1 MRQVFLA
8 IMAVIVAMAAMAQ
21 RNVVY
26 IEDFE
31 IEPGN
36 SITVP
41 LMMANCDSTRGIQVN
56 LTLPE
61 GLRLIDRELTQYS
74 REYDME
80 PFGNYKNGVWTIG
93 MIPSHKVCFPPAD
106 TAIMELTFNALPEFN
121 GGEIIVWRQ
130 RGATMN
136 NKTIFFD
143 DDTTTVTVP
152 QASIIELKQQEQ
164 PVDEHFFNME
174 GQPIQSLDSVPMA
187 IQVATW
193 PDGRRSS
200 RKVAVVR

>member
-8 IMAVIVAMAAMAQ
+8 IMAVIAAMASMAQ
-21 RNVVY
+21 RNVMY

-31 IEPGN
+31 IEPGQ
-36 SITVP
+36 SIKVP
-41 LMMANCDSTRGIQVN
+41 LMMANCDSTRGILVN
-56 LTLPE
+56 MTLPA
-61 GLRLIDRELTQYS
+61 GLSLIDREITQYS
-74 REYDME
+74 RDYYMD
-80 PFGNYKNGVWTIG
+80 PFGNNKNGVWTVG

-106 TAIMELTFNALPEFN
+106 TAIMELTFNALPEFI
-121 GGEIIVWRQ
+121 GGEIILWRQ

-152 QASIIELKQQEQ
+152 QASIIELQQQEQ

-174 GQPIQSLDSVPMA
+174 VQPIQSLDSVPMA

-200 RKVAVVR
+200 RKVALVR

>member
-80 PFGNYKNGVWTIG
+80 PFGNYKNGVW
-93 MIPSHKVCFPPAD
+93 HD
-106 TAIMELTFNALPEFN
+106 
-121 GGEIIVWRQ
+121 
-130 RGATMN
+130 
-136 NKTIFFD
+136 
-143 DDTTTVTVP
+143 
-152 QASIIELKQQEQ
+152 
-164 PVDEHFFNME
+164 PV
-174 GQPIQSLDSVPMA
+174 A
-187 IQVATW
+187 
-193 PDGRRSS
+193 
-200 RKVAVVR
+200 